1 MYTIISSIS
10 VNITYLA
17 SALVDVVCSFDLF
30 GCFVWSCILLVLFSL
45 LARSTDQDKDL
56 DAEGVYQS
64 RVHAEVVYQLLVH
77 MTTSS
82 KSSEE
87 LMAMAKHRVPLSLE
101 FSSIWEEVG
110 CNSPDTL

>member
-1 MYTIISSIS
+1 M
-10 VNITYLA
+10 
-17 SALVDVVCSFDLF
+17 
-30 GCFVWSCILLVLFSL
+30 LVLFSL

-101 FSSIWEEVG
+101 FSSIWEELVATAQTHFERTKG
-110 CNSPDTL
+110 VTVPLLI